1 MSTGHHKEPAMPSK
15 IAIVGAG
22 HVGSTLAY
30 SLAVSGLVREVVL
43 IDADPGRAEGEA
55 AGLNAGPV
63 TPST

>member
-1 MSTGHHKEPAMPSK
+1 MPSK

-43 IDADPGRAEGEA
+43 IDADPGRAEGAA
-55 AGLNAGPV
+55 AGLDAGPV